1 MRPIE
6 ILAAQVAH
14 LETGEIALQVIVGV
28 IRRVIERQWWGRVRD
43 PLPLQN
49 LKIYVLVGYD
59 RPHRQTSQYIPVALQ
74 CDGFFIMYQAVRKAL
89 QFDR

>member
-28 IRRVIERQWWGRVRD
+28 IRWVIERQWWGRVRD
-43 PLPLQN
+43 PLPL
-49 LKIYVLVGYD
+49 LE
-59 RPHRQTSQYIPVALQ
+59 T
-74 CDGFFIMYQAVRKAL
+74 
-89 QFDR
+89 